1 MQESTNIHNEISSE
15 TGSQVIIRPMT
26 EEDYDEVI
34 KLWKTISGFGIRT
47 IDDARDGVVRFLRR
61 NPGISVVA
69 QQADGSIVGT
79 VLCGHDGRQACFY
92 HVCVKKELRRQG
104 IATRMV
110 QTVLD
115 TLTKEHIN
123 RAYLIAFKSNEGGN
137 EFWKSKGWS
146 FKTDRNYYE
155 MYLNQDNSTIFNQ

>member
-1 MQESTNIHNEISSE
+1 MQDSTSKHKEE
-15 TGSQVIIRPMT
+15 DPEKELKVTIRPMR
-26 EEDYDEVI
+26 EEDYDKVI

-47 IDDARDGVVRFLRR
+47 IDDAKDGVVRFLRR

-69 QQADGSIVGT
+69 QQEDGSIVGT

-92 HVCVKKELRRQG
+92 HVCVKKELRRRG

-110 QTVLD
+110 KTVLD
-115 TLTKEHIN
+115 TLTAEHIN

-137 EFWKSKGWS
+137 EFWQRQGWS

-155 MYLNQDNSTIFNQ
+155 MYLNQDNNTIFNQ